1 MVTRYACKL
10 ISVLLLGIKR
20 LLIMISV
27 SQYQAYDIGHVI
39 GYLEEASILLE
50 DI

>member
-10 ISVLLLGIKR
+10 ISMLLVGIKR
-20 LLIMISV
+20 LLNLISV
-27 SQYQAYDIGHVI
+27 DQYQAYDIGHVI
-39 GYLEEASILLE
+39 GCLEEASILLE